1 MKLTGQIQNK
11 LKKPSIFSG
20 ESHLQPTDPG
30 YGTPQVMCDLSCDLT
45 TDLTTDLC
53 LVLQEGSLT
62 AERGQ
67 QAHRDIAR
75 EVVDMCQVIWDHAL
89 MTDNWDQEDNIACI
103 LFQNLFSIYSKISG
117 NVSCKLLYV
126 IYICMKPGFVFRKQ
140 VVGLLQRARKYGVV
154 HFEGETLFQGRN
166 NMTPIF
172 VLR

>member
-30 YGTPQVMCDLSCDLT
+30 YGTPQVMCDLSCDLAT
-45 TDLTTDLC
+45 DLTTDLSCDLTTDLATDLTTDLC

-126 IYICMKPGFVFRKQ
+126 IYILHM
-140 VVGLLQRARKYGVV
+140 
-154 HFEGETLFQGRN
+154 HETWICILKTGRGSS
-166 NMTPIF
+166 TKGKKVRGGSF
-172 VLR
+172 

>member
-20 ESHLQPTDPG
+20 ELHLQPTDPG

-45 TDLTTDLC
+45 TDLLCDLTTDLATDLC

-126 IYICMKPGFVFRKQ
+126 IYILHM
-140 VVGLLQRARKYGVV
+140 
-154 HFEGETLFQGRN
+154 HETWICILKTGRGSS
-166 NMTPIF
+166 TKGKKVRGGSF
-172 VLR
+172 

>member
-1 MKLTGQIQNK
+1 MVSRVPAKSCTVHQVRHDAVSGVDPRGQAV
-11 LKKPSIFSG
+11 L
-20 ESHLQPTDPG
+20 HLQLQVLRLQLCARPQPAGPPG
-30 YGTPQVMCDLSCDLT
+30 HPHLRQVTYHDLT

-126 IYICMKPGFVFRKQ
+126 IYICMKPGYVF
-140 VVGLLQRARKYGVV
+140 
-154 HFEGETLFQGRN
+154 
-166 NMTPIF
+166 
-172 VLR
+172 